1 MQGKDDHLTIID
13 GSYGQGGGQ
22 TLRKSLA
29 LSAIHRKPATLLDIR
44 ANRNNPHLR
53 PQPFKGLKAL
63 VHVPRTRGD
72 EVGMGAQRVHGQ
84 VGWMPRP
91 VGGELHCAFQKRG
104 ERQSEG
110 SMETSSA

>member
-63 VHVPRTRGD
+63 VNVPRTRGD
-72 EVGMGAQRVHGQ
+72 GVGMGSQTVHGQ
-84 VGWMPRP
+84 VGWMPRLP
-91 VGGELHCAFQKRG
+91 RLNGRRGG
-104 ERQSEG
+104 RQRTPALESKP
-110 SMETSSA
+110 TL

>member
-44 ANRNNPHLR
+44 AKRNNPHLR

-72 EVGMGAQRVHGQ
+72 GVGMGSQTVQ
-84 VGWMPRP
+84 T
-91 VGGELHCAFQKRG
+91 AFQKRG